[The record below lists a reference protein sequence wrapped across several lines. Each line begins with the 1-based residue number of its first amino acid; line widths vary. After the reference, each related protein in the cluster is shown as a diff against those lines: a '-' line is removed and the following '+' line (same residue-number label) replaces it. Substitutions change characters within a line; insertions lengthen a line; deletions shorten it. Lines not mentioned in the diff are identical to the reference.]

1 MAYRSRLTCT
11 VPAPSC
17 HAVAMWGT
25 LPLPGRPEVQ
35 TRGPSGAL
43 GIVWPPCALLGS
55 WHARAVALQCW
66 SLASCGCAPASC
78 SVATPFI
85 RFILGTSPFL
95 NASAVSRLFIGV

>member
-25 LPLPGRPEVQ
+25 LPLPGRPQVPVEWSFAHRAASV
-35 TRGPSGAL
+35 RA
-43 GIVWPPCALLGS
+43 S

-78 SVATPFI
+78 SVASPFI

-95 NASAVSRLFIGV
+95 NASAVSRF